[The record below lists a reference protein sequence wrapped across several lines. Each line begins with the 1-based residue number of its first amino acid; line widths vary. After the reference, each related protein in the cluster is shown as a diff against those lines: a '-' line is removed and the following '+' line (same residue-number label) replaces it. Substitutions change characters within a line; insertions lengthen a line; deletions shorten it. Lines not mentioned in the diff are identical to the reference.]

1 MTEASLGVKVHS
13 KSRGNLS
20 EERKSWSIGEV
31 ARRARLKSS
40 AIRYYEGIGLL
51 PDTERV
57 GGQRRYDESVLI
69 RLAVI
74 ELAQRAGFTLAETRT
89 LLNGFSTSEP
99 PSARW
104 RSLAHR
110 KLLEVE
116 ALIARASGM
125 KRLLEEGLECECLT
139 LEDCELLLGADA
151 HAEEQAPAAVR

>member
-1 MTEASLGVKVHS
+1 MSDEGKI
-13 KSRGNLS
+13 
-20 EERKSWSIGEV
+20 WSIGEV
-31 ARRARLKSS
+31 ARRARLNPS
-40 AIRYYEGIGLL
+40 AIRYYERIDLL

-89 LLNGFSTSEP
+89 LLNGFSEKAA

-110 KLLEVE
+110 KLPEVE

-125 KRLLEEGLECECLT
+125 KRLLEEGLECECLS
-139 LEDCELLLGADA
+139 LEECELLLAADA
-151 HAEEQAPAAVR
+151 HAEEPTSAVVR